1 MSASLRK
8 CKKAENSIRR
18 NKLLD
23 ACLNGNGEIFKEIE
37 KMRMTKPV
45 VATAMDGK
53 KNHVEEH
60 FKHIYERLYNSV
72 DDKEKIEDL
81 LNKVN
86 EGINNTHVHDVK
98 KVTPDVVKEATKHL
112 KDGKS
117 DPVHIFSSDCLKHA
131 PDVLFQLLSVIIRSF
146 LYHGHVT
153 VYLLLATLVPI
164 VKNKLPSINTSK
176 NYRSIAFSSLL

>member
-8 CKKAENSIRR
+8 YKKAENSIRR

-37 KMRMTKPV
+37 KIRMV

-60 FKHIYERLYNSV
+60 FKDIYEGLCKSLH
-72 DDKEKIEDL
+72 DKEKIEDL

-117 DPVHIFSSDCLKHA
+117 DPVHLFS
-131 PDVLFQLLSVIIRSF
+131 
-146 LYHGHVT
+146 
-153 VYLLLATLVPI
+153 
-164 VKNKLPSINTSK
+164 
-176 NYRSIAFSSLL
+176 